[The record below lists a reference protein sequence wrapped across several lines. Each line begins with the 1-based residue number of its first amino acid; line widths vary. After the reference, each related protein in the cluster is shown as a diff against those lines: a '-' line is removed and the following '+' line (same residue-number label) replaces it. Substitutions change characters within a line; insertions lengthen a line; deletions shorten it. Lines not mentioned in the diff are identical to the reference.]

1 MVTTNLE
8 NLEAEVKMLLD
19 VNKLEEK
26 DFKNTYTEIFAQ
38 ADTWEEVYGLYEERQ
53 SEIEKFLSNF
63 DKDTKVIFTGAGTSE
78 YVGNIA
84 CDYLKSHG
92 DFDFESIATTDLVSA
107 PYLHFKKDVKTVLVS
122 FARSGNSP
130 ESIAA
135 VKLGDQIVDDFYNL
149 AITCAHDG
157 KLAVDLKDDPNSYV
171 FLNPEI
177 TNDKGF
183 AMTNSF
189 SSMLLATLL
198 IFDTSLDN
206 KKEIVDKLSK
216 IARNTYEKAGE
227 IEKLIDFDF
236 DRVAYLGSGPLGKL
250 TKEARLKILELT
262 AGEVVTIF
270 DSSMGFRHGP
280 KSFIND
286 KTLVVSFVSANEYT
300 RKYDLDI
307 LDEIKADGIA
317 PKIIAVTNEDFDRDY
332 QFVLESQ
339 GLEDAYLAVG
349 YAVIAQLISLITSLR
364 VGNTP
369 DNPSKS
375 HTVNRVVKGVTI
387 HEYK

>member
-1 MVTTNLE
+1 
-8 NLEAEVKMLLD
+8 MLLD
-19 VNKLEEK
+19 VNKLEER

-38 ADTWEEVYGLYEERQ
+38 ADTWEEVYGLYEERKA
-53 SEIEKFLSNF
+53 EIEKFLASF

-84 CDYLKSHG
+84 QDYLKTHG

-107 PYLHFKKDVKTVLVS
+107 PYLHFKKNQKTLLVS

-130 ESIAA
+130 ESLAA
-135 VKLGDQIVDDFYNL
+135 VKLGEQIVDDFYNL
-149 AITCAHDG
+149 PITCAHDG
-157 KLAVDLKDDPNSYV
+157 KLAVNLKDDKNSYV
-171 FLNPEI
+171 FLNPAI

-189 SSMLLATLL
+189 SSMLLAALL
-198 IFDTSLDN
+198 IFDTSLED
-206 KKEIVDKLSK
+206 KKDLVEKLAA
-216 IARNTYEKAGE
+216 IARDTYEKAEE
-227 IEKLIDFDF
+227 IEKLVDFDF

-262 AGEVVTIF
+262 AGDVVTIF

-286 KTLVVSFVSANEYT
+286 KTLVVSFVSANDYT

-317 PKIIAVTNEDFDRDY
+317 PKIIAVTNEDVDRDY
-332 QFVLESQ
+332 QFILDSQ
-339 GLEDAYLAVG
+339 GVNDAYLAVA
-349 YAVIAQLISLITSLR
+349 YVVIAQLISLITSLR

>member
-1 MVTTNLE
+1 
-8 NLEAEVKMLLD
+8 MLLD
-19 VNKLEEK
+19 VNKLEER

-38 ADTWEEVYGLYEERQ
+38 ADTWEEVYGLYEERKAD
-53 SEIEKFLSNF
+53 IEKFLANF
-63 DKDTKVIFTGAGTSE
+63 DRDTKVIFTGAGTSE

-84 CDYLKSHG
+84 QDYLKTHG

-107 PYLHFKKDVKTVLVS
+107 PYLHFKKDQKTLLVS

-130 ESIAA
+130 ESLAA
-135 VKLGDQIVDDFYNL
+135 VKLGEQIVDDFYNL
-149 AITCAHDG
+149 PITCAHDG
-157 KLAVDLKDDPNSYV
+157 KLAVNLKDDPNSYV
-171 FLNPEI
+171 FLNPAI

-189 SSMLLATLL
+189 SSMLLASLL
-198 IFDTSLDN
+198 IFDTSLEN
-206 KKEIVDKLSK
+206 KKDLVEKLAS
-216 IARNTYEKAGE
+216 IARETYARAEE
-227 IEKLIDFDF
+227 IENLVNFDF
-236 DRVAYLGSGPLGKL
+236 ERVAYLGSGPLGKL

-286 KTLVVSFVSANEYT
+286 KTLVVSFVSSNDYT
-300 RKYDLDI
+300 RKYDLDV

-317 PKIIAVTNEDFDRDY
+317 PKIIAVTNEDVDRDY
-332 QFVLESQ
+332 QFILKSEGVR
-339 GLEDAYLAVG
+339 DAYLAVA
-349 YAVIAQLISLITSLR
+349 YIVIAQLISLITSLR

>member
-1 MVTTNLE
+1 
-8 NLEAEVKMLLD
+8 MLLD
-19 VNKLEEK
+19 VNKLEER

-38 ADTWEEVYGLYEERQ
+38 DDTWEEVYGLYEERKAD
-53 SEIEKFLSNF
+53 IEKFLANF

-84 CDYLKSHG
+84 QDYLKTHG

-107 PYLHFKKDVKTVLVS
+107 PYLHFKKDQKTLLVS

-130 ESIAA
+130 ESLAA
-135 VKLGDQIVDDFYNL
+135 VKLGEQIVDDFYNL
-149 AITCAHDG
+149 PITCAHDG
-157 KLAVDLKDDPNSYV
+157 KLAVNLKDDPNSYV
-171 FLNPEI
+171 FLNPAI

-189 SSMLLATLL
+189 SSMLLASLL
-198 IFDTSLDN
+198 IFDTSLEN
-206 KKEIVDKLSK
+206 KKDLVEKLAG
-216 IARNTYEKAGE
+216 IARETYARAEE

-286 KTLVVSFVSANEYT
+286 KTLVVSFVSGNDYT
-300 RKYDLDI
+300 RQYDLDI

-317 PKIIAVTNEDFDRDY
+317 PKIIAVTNEDVNRDY
-332 QFVLESQ
+332 QFILKSE
-339 GLEDAYLAVG
+339 GLRDAYLAVG